1 MGSSQADKAASHQ
14 RIVTAAAARVRRAGV
29 DGLSVADL
37 MREAGLTHGGFYRHF
52 GSRDDLVA
60 EAVEAAL
67 AHGSRRA
74 EAAARPGGPEALAAT
89 IDAYLSPLHRDK
101 PETGCAVAA
110 LPADIARSGQRARAA
125 YTAQVRRYLDLLAGL
140 TPAGEPDDPP
150 SSWRRWSERSR
161 WLVPSTIPG
170 SPTRSWSGSPECCTA
185 TFRASAHH
193 PAPSGSLMTPAYRA
207 PRRVPRS
214 VMPRSDRKT
223 RPVRHN

>member
-1 MGSSQADKAASHQ
+1 MSRAHSAGQGQEAGYVGSSQADKAASHE
-14 RIVTAAAARVRRAGV
+14 RIVKAAAARIRRDGV

-74 EAAARPGGPEALAAT
+74 EGARQGGPEALATA

-110 LPADIARSGQRARAA
+110 LPADAARSSPRTRAA
-125 YTAQVRRYLDLLAGL
+125 YTAQVRRYLDLFADL
-140 TPAGEPDDPP
+140 TPAGDPDDPHLILAA
-150 SSWRRWSERSR
+150 
-161 WLVPSTIPG
+161 LVGAIALARAVDDPG
-170 SPTRSWSGSPECCTA
+170 LSDEILDRVARALHRHVQCEC
-185 TFRASAHH
+185 
-193 PAPSGSLMTPAYRA
+193 APSALTQEPA
-207 PRRVPRS
+207 S
-214 VMPRSDRKT
+214 
-223 RPVRHN
+223 

>member
-1 MGSSQADKAASHQ
+1 VGSSQADKAASHQ
-14 RIVTAAAARVRRAGV
+14 RIVTAAAARIRRAGV
-29 DGLSVADL
+29 GGLSVADL

-67 AHGSRRA
+67 THGSRRA
-74 EAAARPGGPEALAAT
+74 EAAARQGGPEALAAT

-110 LPADIARSGQRARAA
+110 LPADIARGGQRARAA

-150 SSWRRWSERSR
+150 LILATLVGAIALARAVDDPGLSDEILERVAR
-161 WLVPSTIPG
+161 MLHRHVQG
-170 SPTRSWSGSPECCTA
+170 EC
-185 TFRASAHH
+185 
-193 PAPSGSLMTPAYRA
+193 APSAATGIAHDSGIPRHAPPDRTQQPAIE
-207 PRRVPRS
+207 
-214 VMPRSDRKT
+214 DR
-223 RPVRHN
+223 